1 MADLNTHIG
10 AGPQAAGYTA
20 PTPAA
25 PPPPTPT
32 AETPAPAPATARPTP
47 TAAAQTTAKPEHNE
61 VTAGFNPSVTIDPDT
76 HILVMTI
83 RAPDG
88 ETLRQMPNK
97 HELAAYKA
105 STAEGKKAG

>member
-20 PTPAA
+20 PAPAA

-32 AETPAPAPATARPTP
+32 AEVSATGPATARPTP
-47 TAAAQTTAKPEHNE
+47 AAAQTTAKQEHNE

-97 HELAAYKA
+97 QELAAYKA
-105 STAEGKKAG
+105 SATESKKAG